1 MLLYL
6 GSRMVANLPVFV
18 SEYVTIDPKTLR
30 LFEAHKHN
38 VTLPLP
44 TIPRGSFFKLQT
56 TILQMLTL
64 VFDRFCWAKL
74 YLNAAL
80 VEMAEEPRAH
90 GFRPNEAWDR
100 SLEERAEDV
109 SV

>member
-1 MLLYL
+1 
-6 GSRMVANLPVFV
+6 
-18 SEYVTIDPKTLR
+18 
-30 LFEAHKHN
+30 
-38 VTLPLP
+38 
-44 TIPRGSFFKLQT
+44 
-56 TILQMLTL
+56 MLTL

-109 SV
+109 SVWFVSWWTSWLMPGPY

>member
-1 MLLYL
+1 
-6 GSRMVANLPVFV
+6 
-18 SEYVTIDPKTLR
+18 
-30 LFEAHKHN
+30 
-38 VTLPLP
+38 
-44 TIPRGSFFKLQT
+44 
-56 TILQMLTL
+56 MLTL